1 MASLLRTSPVSGR
14 RAPFA
19 SFRAHRRAQVTRA
32 FATRGAL
39 HEDASFPDGIFDAYE
54 VLQVPDDASA
64 LQVRE
69 SFVALQKKYHPDVYD
84 GEDVATRSA
93 WINRAYDIL
102 TSDDAR
108 SDLDRAL
115 REANGGRRARA
126 TTIISAHG
134 IVGPLREILLARM
147 DVCGGETEKS
157 EICDVDVAE
166 RMTES
171 IREWGKML
179 AFTSELPLPLPLQ
192 CDDVENGL
200 RLALVAFE
208 NGSVREVGALEMT
221 VETSVS
227 SPRDPLASSITVHD
241 DDEVS
246 VTVRVARKWAEVANP
261 TAYESNPLPGEARIL
276 GNFAEEFAFLVGDAQ
291 GAEVEGASGILGIFS
306 NVVSAVSSFALPILP
321 MFGGH
326 DGRTPGGAYD
336 GYRIRKKRK
345 TDAPEAS
352 DATRDEEEKDECG
365 VGEACGGLFI

>member
-1 MASLLRTSPVSGR
+1 M
-14 RAPFA
+14 
-19 SFRAHRRAQVTRA
+19 TRA

-200 RLALVAFE
+200 RLAMVAFE

-291 GAEVEGASGILGIFS
+291 GAEVEGARAGS
-306 NVVSAVSSFALPILP
+306 SASSPTSFPRYRRSRSPFCPCSADMTAEPP
-321 MFGGH
+321 A
-326 DGRTPGGAYD
+326 GRTTDTASERRGKPTPP
-336 GYRIRKKRK
+336 RRPTRRETKKRRTSVAWAK
-345 TDAPEAS
+345 HAAGCSS
-352 DATRDEEEKDECG
+352 DTGRW
-365 VGEACGGLFI
+365 